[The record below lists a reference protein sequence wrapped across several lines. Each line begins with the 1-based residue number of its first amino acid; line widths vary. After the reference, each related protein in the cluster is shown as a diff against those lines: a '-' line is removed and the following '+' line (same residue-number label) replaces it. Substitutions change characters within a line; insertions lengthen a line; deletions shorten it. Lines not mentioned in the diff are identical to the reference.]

1 MNDLALAISG
11 AELPA
16 HLNLD
21 SSRGNE
27 SVGSQLTI
35 PRIKLIQK
43 MSNEVDKNHADFV
56 KGAEVG
62 MFVNTLTKQTYEEM
76 YVISLNFKVQYAVWR
91 DIQKGGGFG
100 GTFDNEA
107 DALES
112 VKNQDNPAEWDV
124 VENHS
129 HLIAVVDEETG
140 ELGQTPVIFD
150 FTKSKLATS
159 RSWNSKLSLQSGD
172 RFASLWKITS
182 KSTQSR
188 TGQQYEN
195 LDVDLVGWAT
205 EDNYKAAEKMY
216 ETHSTIR

>member
-1 MNDLALAISG
+1 MNDLAVAITGSD
-11 AELPA
+11 LPA

-43 MSNEVDKNHADFV
+43 MSSEVDKNHPEFV

-62 MFVNTLTKQTYEEM
+62 MFVNTLTKELYDHM
-76 YVISLNFKVQYAVWR
+76 YVISLNFKVQFTLWR
-91 DIQKGGGFG
+91 DINKGGGFG
-100 GTFDNEA
+100 GTFDSEA
-107 DALES
+107 DAIAEQAT
-112 VKNQDNPAEWDV
+112 KDNPAEWEV
-124 VENHS
+124 VENHT
-129 HLIAVVDEETG
+129 HLIVVINEETN
-140 ELGQTPVIFD
+140 ELGDTPVIFD

-172 RFASLWKITS
+172 RFASVWKITS
-182 KSTQSR
+182 KTTQSR

-195 LDVDLVGWAT
+195 LDVDLEGWAT
-205 EDNYKAAEKMY
+205 EAHFKAAEAMY